1 VSQVDRA
8 SLVAVKLAALVRDRW
23 GAVDGEPGP
32 FPGGATSRA
41 GATGWVLLEQ
51 RVERRLGGALA
62 WARHHE
68 VADLHL
74 LVDQPGPAA
83 AVLARRTAQFAAPP
97 RVWRVD
103 GRSLVEADPA
113 PPPTPVVPPPTA
125 ELLGAMLADA
135 GLEVVVERGELV
147 GEVLGLEVARV
158 RPADAASGSGDPDG
172 SGHPGDHGA
181 DVHLEVGVGRFD
193 RAAFAMMH
201 PELGDAA
208 ALDVAVAVV
217 RRYRRPGAPH
227 HQLNQ
232 LVPERWLRAELV
244 ADPGIVGAATL
255 SPVES
260 AVPRRDLT
268 ERVPA
273 TAVGT
278 DGDGGRLVVTCSVG
292 VDLDVVPTGADDRLA
307 HAPGAR
313 LVVAVPPRDAVPI
326 TTALAGALAEPAT
339 VVAVTGGWGDER

>member
-1 VSQVDRA
+1 VTQVERS
-8 SLVAVKLAALVRDRW
+8 SLVAAKLAALVRGGW
-23 GAVDGEPGP
+23 NGADSEPGP
-32 FPGGATSRA
+32 FPGGATRRT
-41 GATGWVLLEQ
+41 GTTGWVLLEQ
-51 RVERRLGGALA
+51 RAERRLGGALA
-62 WARHHE
+62 WARQHE
-68 VADLHL
+68 VTDLHV

-83 AVLARRTAQFAAPP
+83 AILARRAAQFAAPP
-97 RVWRVD
+97 RVWRVE
-103 GRSLVEADPA
+103 GRAVVEADPA
-113 PPPTPVVPPPTA
+113 PPLIPTVPPPTA

-158 RPADAASGSGDPDG
+158 RPAGDG
-172 SGHPGDHGA
+172 SA
-181 DVHLEVGVGRFD
+181 VDVHLEVGVGRFD

-208 ALDVAVAVV
+208 ALDTAVAVV
-217 RRYRRPGAPH
+217 RRYRRPGAPR

-244 ADPGIVGAATL
+244 ADPGIVGAAAL

-260 AVPRRDLT
+260 AVGRRDLT

-278 DGDGGRLVVTCSVG
+278 DGDGRPLVVTCSVG
-292 VDLDVVPTGADDRLA
+292 VDLDLVPTAADDRLT

-313 LVVAVPPRDAVPI
+313 LVLAVPPRDAVPV
-326 TTALAGALAEPAT
+326 TEALAAALAEPAT
-339 VVAVTGGWGDER
+339 VAPVAVAGGWGGER